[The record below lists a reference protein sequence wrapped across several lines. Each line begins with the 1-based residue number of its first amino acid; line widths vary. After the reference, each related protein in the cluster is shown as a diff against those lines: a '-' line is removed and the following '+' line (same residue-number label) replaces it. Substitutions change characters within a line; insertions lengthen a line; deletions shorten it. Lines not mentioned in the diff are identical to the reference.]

1 MNTLLYVITNYGTRN
16 GCAALFNKALARLL
30 YRKRK
35 RMRQAYALDYTKRN
49 SSDIFSA
56 MRNKPQ

>member
-35 RMRQAYALDYTKRN
+35 RIRQALDYTKRN

-56 MRNKPQ
+56 MHNKPQ